1 MADRGQYLFAVARG
15 LDAQQLRDVPGL
27 RDAAIQVLEHRG
39 LQAVTCSVDL
49 AEFGEEVLR
58 RNLESLPWLEEVAR
72 AHDDVVQATAL
83 GATTAPM
90 RLVTICSDEASVRA
104 RLDEWYDGLQT
115 ALHRV
120 EGCHEWSVKAFAAIA
135 PESGDE
141 PATRDSSGAAYL
153 ARKRAR
159 ASDKQAAADEATQV
173 ADVVHRELGACARAV
188 RRLAP
193 QDPRLAGFSGTMIL
207 NGAYLVDDDNRDA
220 FRSAA
225 AVLARRYPDAGIDV
239 RGPWPPYS
247 FATLDRT

>member
-1 MADRGQYLFAVARG
+1 MAERGQYLFAVARG
-15 LDAQQLRDVPGL
+15 LDVQQLGDVPGL
-27 RDAAIQVLEHRG
+27 RDATIQVLEHRD

-49 AEFGEEVLR
+49 AEFGEEALR

-83 GATTAPM
+83 VATTAPM
-90 RLVTICSDEASVRA
+90 RLVTICSDTRLVRA

-115 ALHRV
+115 ALDRV
-120 EGCHEWSVKAFAAIA
+120 EGCHEWSVKAFADLA
-135 PESGDE
+135 PDDGAESG
-141 PATRDSSGAAYL
+141 PRDTSGAAYL

-159 ASDKQAAADEATQV
+159 ANDKQAAADQAAQL
-173 ADVVHRELGACARAV
+173 ADTVHHELGTRARAV

-193 QDPRLAGFSGTMIL
+193 QDPRLAEFQGTMIL
-207 NGAYLVDDDNRDA
+207 NGAYLVDDDSRDS

-225 AVLARRYPDAGIDV
+225 EDLARRYPDAGIDV

-247 FATLDRT
+247 FATLD